1 MSNVDYFFRVPRIP
15 RSQLSKLR
23 EGLLIGSACSNGE
36 IFEAMMQKGVEEA
49 KNRAKFYDYIEVMPK
64 PVYAPLIEQE
74 LVKNEADLEEIIS
87 NLVKIG
93 DELGKLVVAT
103 GNVHYLNEEDAIYRK
118 ILVGSMG
125 GANPLNRH
133 SLPKVHFRTT
143 DEMLTE
149 FQFLG
154 QDVAKRIVVENP
166 NKVADLCEEVIPVKD
181 DLYTPKIPGSEQEIT
196 DLSYNRAREL
206 YGDPLPEIVEKRLE
220 KELNSINGNGFSVI
234 YLISQKL
241 VHKSNEDGYLV
252 GSRGSVGSSFVATMT
267 GITEVNPLAPHYYC
281 PECQYSE
288 FYEDGSYGSGFD
300 MPEKACPKC
309 GARLFKDGH
318 DIPFETFLG
327 FHGDKVP
334 DIDLNFSG
342 DYQAEAHNYTK
353 VLLVKNMSTGQEPL
367 VQ

>member
-1 MSNVDYFFRVPRIP
+1 MHFHDDLNRHIGEGDSYKRARPFHATILATTQAGLKNLFKLISMSNVDYFFRVPRIP

-103 GNVHYLNEEDAIYRK
+103 GYIHYLNEEDAIYRK

-267 GITEVNPLAPHYYC
+267 
-281 PECQYSE
+281 SK
-288 FYEDGSYGSGFD
+288 S
-300 MPEKACPKC
+300 
-309 GARLFKDGH
+309 
-318 DIPFETFLG
+318 
-327 FHGDKVP
+327 
-334 DIDLNFSG
+334 FS
-342 DYQAEAHNYTK
+342 AT
-353 VLLVKNMSTGQEPL
+353 LLLS
-367 VQ
+367 